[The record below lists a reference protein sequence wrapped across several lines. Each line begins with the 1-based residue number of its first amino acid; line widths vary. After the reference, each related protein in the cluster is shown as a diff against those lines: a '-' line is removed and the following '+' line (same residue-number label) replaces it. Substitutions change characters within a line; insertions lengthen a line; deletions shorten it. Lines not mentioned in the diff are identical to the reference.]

1 MIFST
6 TPAMFVVFIYPKLQT
21 KIRHLLLPRK
31 KNTLSFN
38 KMLSLKVEIEVKT
51 VTKQEIIPFMLSYFS
66 NKIRK
71 IDEIFSIF
79 YCIIV
84 VVC

>member
-1 MIFST
+1 
-6 TPAMFVVFIYPKLQT
+6 
-21 KIRHLLLPRK
+21 
-31 KNTLSFN
+31 
-38 KMLSLKVEIEVKT
+38 MLSLKVEIEVKT
-51 VTKQEIIPFMLSYFS
+51 VTKQEIISFMLSYFS